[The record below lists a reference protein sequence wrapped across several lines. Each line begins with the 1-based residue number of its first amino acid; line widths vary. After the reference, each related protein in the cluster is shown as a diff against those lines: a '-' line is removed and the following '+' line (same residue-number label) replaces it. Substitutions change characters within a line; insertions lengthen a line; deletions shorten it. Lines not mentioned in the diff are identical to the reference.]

1 MNRTEPSS
9 EDARPVDPSAPGGD
23 RSREAGEG
31 KASEAAGSA
40 GAARRQAE
48 NGPDL
53 DRDRYHRFDHG
64 DAKDLRRDRQR
75 DEADGDSPVGMPR
88 EEQ

>member
-1 MNRTEPSS
+1 MTRSDATPAAPSQ
-9 EDARPVDPSAPGGD
+9 PGGD

-31 KASEAAGSA
+31 KESEAAGGA
-40 GAARRQAE
+40 GDARRQAE

-64 DAKDLRRDRQR
+64 EAKDLRHQRQC
-75 DEADGDSPVGMPR
+75 DEADGDGPVGMPR